1 MIEQIISRRLQIPL
15 HQVQGTVR
23 LLREGATIPFIS
35 RYRKEATGSLDE
47 VQVASVKEWLDRL
60 TELETRKQTVLTTI
74 EGQGRLTPELR
85 RRIAECW
92 DAVELEDI
100 YLPYKPKRRT
110 RATVARERGLEP
122 LAEIILAQQS
132 RNVVQQA
139 RRFVSAEVPTPEEAL
154 AGACDIVAER
164 ISEDERARNTLRRTF
179 AREGIVHSKLVK
191 GKETEGAKYADYF
204 DAATPLRSISSH
216 RFLAMRRGEEEGI
229 LKIAVDVDAEHCIE
243 SLRRLFVRPGS
254 ATREWMEA
262 AVADSFKR
270 LIRPSIETEQL
281 AAAKEKADDEAIR
294 VFAENLRQLLLSS
307 PLGQKRVVAI
317 DPGFRTGCKVV
328 ALDAQGNL
336 LHHTVISPPPPQSRT
351 AEAAET
357 LRRLAAR
364 YRTEA
369 MAIGDGTAGRETEQ
383 FVRGLKL
390 QGVELYTVSE
400 DGLTWTVTIRE
411 DAVFTDGEPLTAA
424 DVAFTYN
431 TVKSSSSVNDFT
443 MLDFAEAADDTTVV
457 FHMTRPFSIWPYTM
471 AIVGIVPEHAY
482 DPTTYGANPIGSGR
496 YELVQWDRGQQ
507 VILEANPDYYGEAP
521 EIQRVVILFMEEDAA
536 FLAAQAGQVDVA
548 YTSATYSDQTI
559 DGYTL
564 AAYDSVDNRGF
575 NLPAVPAGTDSRG
588 RAVGND
594 FTADVRVRRAIN
606 IGIDRQEMIDHVLNG
621 HGSPAYSVCDNLPWY
636 NPASEVSYDPE
647 GAAALLDEAGWLLD
661 DDGYRYKDGIRAEL
675 DLLYSTGDSVRQA
688 LCADFAGQLEEL
700 GIACTLEGVGWDTAY
715 DRALSQPLIWGW
727 GAHTPMEL
735 YNLYH
740 TIGDTSSA
748 QYSPYANPAVDRYMD
763 QALASTDLEASYE
776 LWQLAQWDGTAGVTQ
791 EGDIPWVWLVNVD
804 HLYWVRDGLR
814 IAEQKIHPHGHG
826 WSIVNNVD
834 RWSWELP
841 AENP

>member
-336 LHHTVISPPPPQSRT
+336 LHNTTVYPHPPQGRA

-357 LRRLAAR
+357 LKSLAAR
-364 YRTEA
+364 YKAEA
-369 MAIGDGTAGRETEQ
+369 FAIGDGTAGRGALFAETQLTFEGGQ
-383 FVRGLKL
+383 SKFINGKGDDLTGTFSKKYS
-390 QGVELYTVSE
+390 VELGVAP
-400 DGLTWTVTIRE
+400 GL
-411 DAVFTDGEPLTAA
+411 
-424 DVAFTYN
+424 VAFINNYTAVEVNIGVLGLNYGHTRQVTDQIHIAN
-431 TVKSSSSVNDFT
+431 QSSSSINF
-443 MLDFAEAADDTTVV
+443 
-457 FHMTRPFSIWPYTM
+457 RINIFSIGM
-471 AIVGIVPEHAY
+471 
-482 DPTTYGANPIGSGR
+482 
-496 YELVQWDRGQQ
+496 
-507 VILEANPDYYGEAP
+507 
-521 EIQRVVILFMEEDAA
+521 
-536 FLAAQAGQVDVA
+536 
-548 YTSATYSDQTI
+548 
-559 DGYTL
+559 
-564 AAYDSVDNRGF
+564 
-575 NLPAVPAGTDSRG
+575 
-588 RAVGND
+588 
-594 FTADVRVRRAIN
+594 
-606 IGIDRQEMIDHVLNG
+606 
-621 HGSPAYSVCDNLPWY
+621 
-636 NPASEVSYDPE
+636 
-647 GAAALLDEAGWLLD
+647 
-661 DDGYRYKDGIRAEL
+661 
-675 DLLYSTGDSVRQA
+675 
-688 LCADFAGQLEEL
+688 
-700 GIACTLEGVGWDTAY
+700 GIAFYL
-715 DRALSQPLIWGW
+715 
-727 GAHTPMEL
+727 
-735 YNLYH
+735 
-740 TIGDTSSA
+740 
-748 QYSPYANPAVDRYMD
+748 
-763 QALASTDLEASYE
+763 
-776 LWQLAQWDGTAGVTQ
+776 
-791 EGDIPWVWLVNVD
+791 
-804 HLYWVRDGLR
+804 
-814 IAEQKIHPHGHG
+814 
-826 WSIVNNVD
+826 
-834 RWSWELP
+834 
-841 AENP
+841 

>member
-204 DAATPLRSISSH
+204 DAETPLRSISSH

-262 AVADSFKR
+262 AVADAFKR

-294 VFAENLRQLLLSS
+294 VFADNLRQLLLSA
-307 PLGQKRVVAI
+307 PLGRRRVLAI
-317 DPGFRTGCKVV
+317 DPGFRTGCKTVC
-328 ALDAQGNL
+328 LDEQGAL
-336 LHHTVISPPPPQSRT
+336 LHYETIYPHPPRPQ
-351 AEAAET
+351 ADEAV
-357 LRRLAAR
+357 RRLSALVGT
-364 YRTEA
+364 YRIEA
-369 MAIGDGTAGRETEQ
+369 VAIGDGTAGRETER
-383 FVRGLKL
+383 FVRGIRF
-390 QGVELYTVSE
+390 GREVPVYMVSE
-400 DGLTWTVTIRE
+400 DG
-411 DAVFTDGEPLTAA
+411 A
-424 DVAFTYN
+424 
-431 TVKSSSSVNDFT
+431 SV
-443 MLDFAEAADDTTVV
+443 
-457 FHMTRPFSIWPYTM
+457 
-471 AIVGIVPEHAY
+471 
-482 DPTTYGANPIGSGR
+482 
-496 YELVQWDRGQQ
+496 
-507 VILEANPDYYGEAP
+507 
-521 EIQRVVILFMEEDAA
+521 
-536 FLAAQAGQVDVA
+536 
-548 YTSATYSDQTI
+548 YS
-559 DGYTL
+559 
-564 AAYDSVDNRGF
+564 
-575 NLPAVPAGTDSRG
+575 
-588 RAVGND
+588 
-594 FTADVRVRRAIN
+594 
-606 IGIDRQEMIDHVLNG
+606 
-621 HGSPAYSVCDNLPWY
+621 
-636 NPASEVSYDPE
+636 ASEVGREEFPDRDATVRGAVSIGRRLIDP
-647 GAAALLDEAGWLLD
+647 LS
-661 DDGYRYKDGIRAEL
+661 EL
-675 DLLYSTGDSVRQA
+675 VKIDPKS
-688 LCADFAGQLEEL
+688 
-700 GIACTLEGVGWDTAY
+700 IGVGQYQHSVDQGKLKARLNTVVESCVNRVGVNINTASKHILTY
-715 DRALSQPLIWGW
+715 ISGLGPALAENIVAYRAANGDFKSRKELLRVPRLGAKAYEQAAGFLRVVGGNNPLDNSAVHPESYHIVERMAADAGTTVDRLLADKELRKAIKPERYVDGQVGLPTVTDIVEALDKRGLDPREQLQAFSFDPGV
-727 GAHTPMEL
+727 
-735 YNLYH
+735 H
-740 TIGDTSSA
+740 TIGDLREGMTLPGIVTNITAFGAFVDIGIKQDGLVHISQMA
-748 QYSPYANPAVDRYMD
+748 DRYV
-763 QALASTDLEASYE
+763 AS
-776 LWQLAQWDGTAGVTQ
+776 
-791 EGDIPWVWLVNVD
+791 
-804 HLYWVRDGLR
+804 
-814 IAEQKIHPHGHG
+814 
-826 WSIVNNVD
+826 
-834 RWSWELP
+834 P
-841 AENP
+841 AEVVHLGQQVEVRVTGIDTARGRISLSMRK